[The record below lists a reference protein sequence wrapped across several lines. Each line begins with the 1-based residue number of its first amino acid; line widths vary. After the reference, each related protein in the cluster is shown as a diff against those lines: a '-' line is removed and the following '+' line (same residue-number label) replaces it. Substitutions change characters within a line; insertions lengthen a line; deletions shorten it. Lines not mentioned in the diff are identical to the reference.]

1 VLRNNLP
8 VTWPKGG
15 VYACMEE
22 SVRVG
27 SEDRLLRVVT
37 EIVSDCLESGRP
49 TRARASRLLAVST
62 RTLQRRLAERGT
74 CFESIVRQVRM
85 GRALA
90 LLEQPALTIDAV
102 ASKLGYSNSGAFH
115 RAFRAWTGVTPGT
128 YRSQHYGVH
137 HADDAHHDDGRHDV
151 HDVRDEE
158 HHDASPAS
166 DGSSPIT

>member
-1 VLRNNLP
+1 
-8 VTWPKGG
+8 
-15 VYACMEE
+15 MEE

-27 SEDRLLRVVT
+27 SDDRLLRVVT

-128 YRSQHYGVH
+128 YRSQHYGVNH
-137 HADDAHHDDGRHDV
+137 PHDVHHDDVHHDDVHHDDEHADD
-151 HDVRDEE
+151 
-158 HHDASPAS
+158 HDAQDSGGPS
-166 DGSSPIT
+166 TVT

>member
-1 VLRNNLP
+1 
-8 VTWPKGG
+8 
-15 VYACMEE
+15 MEDQ
-22 SVRVG
+22 VRVAP
-27 SEDRLLRVVT
+27 EDRLLHVVQ

-74 CFESIVRQVRM
+74 CFESIVRQVRL

-102 ASKLGYSNSGAFH
+102 ATKLGYSNSGAFH

-137 HADDAHHDDGRHDV
+137 SHHGEAHNEHDDEPV
-151 HDVRDEE
+151 HDSGVRG
-158 HHDASPAS
+158 AA
-166 DGSSPIT
+166 T

>member
-1 VLRNNLP
+1 
-8 VTWPKGG
+8 
-15 VYACMEE
+15 MEE
-22 SVRVG
+22 AQQVS
-27 SEDRLLRVVT
+27 SEDRLLHVVK
-37 EIVSDCLESGRP
+37 EIVTDCLETGRP

-74 CFESIVRQVRM
+74 CFESIVRQVRL

-128 YRSQHYGVH
+128 YRNQHYGH
-137 HADDAHHDDGRHDV
+137 HHMEVNVMPQPSGMAT
-151 HDVRDEE
+151 
-158 HHDASPAS
+158 S
-166 DGSSPIT
+166 

>member
-1 VLRNNLP
+1 VLLNNLP
-8 VTWPKGG
+8 VTWTKGG

-27 SEDRLLRVVT
+27 SDDRLLRVVT

-137 HADDAHHDDGRHDV
+137 HQDDVHHDDGRHDEV
-151 HDVRDEE
+151 HGDD
-158 HHDASPAS
+158 HDASQDSGGPS
-166 DGSSPIT
+166 TVT